1 MKKEGN
7 TGEGERDFEVRFLGL
22 DDLLITRVDKKQDWD
37 DSYNQA
43 TRRMGTGDP
52 KGSGRGGGEKLGKCK
67 MFLLS

>member
-22 DDLLITRVDKKQDWD
+22 DGLLITRVDKKQDWD

-43 TRRMGTGDP
+43 TRRM
-52 KGSGRGGGEKLGKCK
+52 
-67 MFLLS
+67 